1 MDNQTQDTDM
11 TRMPQHVAIIMD
23 GNGRWA
29 KKRGMM
35 RIFGHQNA
43 IEAVRQ
49 TVTAAAEL
57 GIKYLSL
64 YAFSTENWNRSETEV
79 SGLMKL
85 LSDTIEKEIKTLLDN
100 GVRLITTGDTAHLP
114 ENNRVSLAN
123 AIEKTKNGS
132 RMTLNLCLS
141 YSGRWDITQA
151 VKRMTEDVKNGL
163 LDTSKVNE
171 DTISSYLSMAGIP
184 DPDLLI
190 RTSGELRISN
200 FFLWQAAY
208 TEFYFTDKL
217 WPDFR
222 KEDFIQAI
230 SEYQKRDRRF
240 GTTK

>member
-1 MDNQTQDTDM
+1 MDNLTQDTDI

-64 YAFSTENWNRSETEV
+64 YAFSTENWNRSEAEV

>member
-1 MDNQTQDTDM
+1 M
-11 TRMPQHVAIIMD
+11 TRLPQHVAVIMD

-29 KKRGMM
+29 KKQGMM

-43 IEAVRQ
+43 VEAVRQ

-64 YAFSTENWNRSETEV
+64 YAFSTENWNRPEDEV
-79 SGLMKL
+79 SGLMRL
-85 LSDTIEKEIKTLLDN
+85 LSETIKKETKTLLDN
-100 GVRLITTGDTAHLP
+100 DIRLITTGDTARLP
-114 ENNRVSLAN
+114 EDNRTRLAEV
-123 AIEKTKNGS
+123 IEKTKHGS
-132 RMTLNLCLS
+132 RMTLNVCLS

-151 VKRMTEDVKNGL
+151 VKRIAEDAGNGRL
-163 LDTSKVNE
+163 NASKVNE

-208 TEFYFTDKL
+208 TELYFTDKL

-222 KEDFIQAI
+222 KEDLIQAI

>member
-1 MDNQTQDTDM
+1 MDNLTQDTDM

-64 YAFSTENWNRSETEV
+64 YAFSTENWNRSEAEV

-100 GVRLITTGDTAHLP
+100 GVRLITTGDTDRLP
-114 ENNRVSLAN
+114 KDNRSGLAN

-151 VKRMTEDVKNGL
+151 VKRMTEDVENGL
-163 LDTSKVNE
+163 LDTSKINE

>member
-1 MDNQTQDTDM
+1 MDNLTKNTDI
-11 TRMPQHVAIIMD
+11 TIVPQHVAIIMD

-29 KKRGMM
+29 KKQGMM

-49 TVTAAAEL
+49 TVTAAVEL

-64 YAFSTENWNRSETEV
+64 YTFSTENWNRSEAEV

-85 LSDTIEKEIKTLLDN
+85 LSDTIGKEIKMMLDN
-100 GVRLITTGDTAHLP
+100 GVRLITTGDTARLP
-114 ENNRVSLAN
+114 ESNRVSLAN
-123 AIEKTKNGS
+123 AIEKTKNGN

-151 VKRMTEDVKNGL
+151 VKRMTEDVKNGI
-163 LDTSKVNE
+163 LDTSKINE

-222 KEDFIQAI
+222 KEDLIQAV